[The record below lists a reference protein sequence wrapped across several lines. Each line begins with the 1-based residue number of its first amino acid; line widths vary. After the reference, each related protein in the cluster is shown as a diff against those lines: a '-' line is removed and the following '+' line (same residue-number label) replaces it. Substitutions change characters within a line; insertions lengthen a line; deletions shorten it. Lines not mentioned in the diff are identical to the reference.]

1 MEKQRKTR
9 TSPEQEKPPSGR
21 RLHGA
26 ALVSVIGA
34 LFFTL
39 LLEALDQTIVSTA
52 MPRIASSLHGF
63 DRYAWVIT
71 AYLLASTMMIPLVGK
86 LSDQFG
92 RKGFL
97 ILGTALF
104 LLGSLL
110 AGASQTMD
118 QLILF
123 RALQGLGAGIGIS
136 LVVTVIGDI
145 FPPQERAKWGAITG
159 AVYGFS
165 SLVGPTLG
173 GWLTEHGPLLG
184 NVVTD
189 ATRWR
194 WVFYINLPVGIIA
207 LAALSISLPA
217 NISIR
222 TNRYRGWVAVRRID
236 FAGAALAAA
245 ATTCLL
251 LGLTWGSD
259 GSYAWTSLQVIAI
272 LAAASILYIFF
283 VVVERFAAEP
293 ILPLNLLRN
302 RVFAAGSMLSL
313 LQGMILLG
321 LVIYLPFFLQGVL
334 GALATSSGL
343 LMTPFTLS
351 SVAGA
356 MIAGFT
362 IARTKR
368 YQLITI
374 IGTLIMTIGAFLL
387 TLMTPDTGLLTAV
400 IFMVIAGIG
409 LGTLFSI
416 VTTAVQNS
424 LPVRSW
430 ALEQRR

>member
-1 MEKQRKTR
+1 
-9 TSPEQEKPPSGR
+9 
-21 RLHGA
+21 
-26 ALVSVIGA
+26 
-34 LFFTL
+34 
-39 LLEALDQTIVSTA
+39 

-63 DRYAWVIT
+63 DRYAWVVT
-71 AYLLASTMMIPLVGK
+71 AYLLASTTMIPLVGK
-86 LSDQFG
+86 LSDRFG

-97 ILGTALF
+97 VLGTVLF

-110 AGASQTMD
+110 SGALQTMD

-145 FPPQERAKWGAITG
+145 FPPQERAKWSGIVG
-159 AVYGFS
+159 GVYGIS
-165 SLVGPTLG
+165 SLIGPTLG

-184 NVVTD
+184 NLVTA

-194 WVFYINLPVGIIA
+194 WVFYINLPVGVIA
-207 LAALSISLPA
+207 LVALSIFLPP

-222 TNRYRGWVAVRRID
+222 TNRYRGWMAVRRID
-236 FAGAALAAA
+236 FVGAVLAAA
-245 ATTCLL
+245 ATICLL

-259 GSYAWTSLQVIAI
+259 GSYAWTPLQVMSI
-272 LAAASILYIFF
+272 LAAACILYLCFF
-283 VVVERFAAEP
+283 VTERFVAEP

-302 RVFAAGSMLSL
+302 QVFTAGSLLSL

-321 LVIYLPFFLQGVL
+321 LVISLPFFLQGVL
-334 GALATSSGL
+334 GVSATSSGL

-351 SVAGA
+351 SVVGA
-356 MIAGFT
+356 MIAGGT

-374 IGTLIMTIGAFLL
+374 IGMLILTIGAFFGASGTVSL
-387 TLMTPDTGLLTAV
+387 TSFAYDGVVNDTLWAVDDTSVGLINLDRGTGTANV
-400 IFMVIAGIG
+400 QVVANLAVRGTGGIILRVNYTVFVRTTSG
-409 LGTLFSI
+409 AI
-416 VTTAVQNS
+416 VVS
-424 LPVRSW
+424 LPPPVG
-430 ALEQRR
+430 